1 MAVAIAGRGTRTRG
15 GRFVTRPRYAIAVV
29 GVVVAA
35 LLAVLAGAI
44 PIRASSGHW
53 RTTAWVL
60 DLIKRRSVNT
70 YSRLVVDPGSPSP
83 AAIVRGAAHFDSGCR
98 PCHGSPLAGR
108 PALVMRMTPHPP
120 HLTDRIARWDGRELF
135 YIVKHGIKFTGMP
148 AWTAPQ
154 RDDEVWSMVAF
165 LKAMPAMSSDTY
177 RQLAI
182 GDSSAAAGG
191 ISPIERCARCHGR
204 DGMGRDGAFPVL
216 AGQRFEYLVNALIAY
231 KAGQR
236 HSGMMKP
243 EADSLDDATRHVVA
257 AHFSGLPRSASSTR
271 SDTAGG
277 AIAARGIM
285 SRQVPACAECHGP
298 ASADRQP
305 AYPLLA
311 GQHADFLFEQLR
323 WFAEGRR
330 GGSAY
335 AAIMQPIAA
344 RLTREDMR
352 AVAAYYAA
360 LPPE

>member
-1 MAVAIAGRGTRTRG
+1 
-15 GRFVTRPRYAIAVV
+15 VTRRRYAIAVA

-35 LLAVLAGAI
+35 LLSVLAGAI

-53 RTTAWVL
+53 RATAWVL

-70 YSRLVVDPGSPSP
+70 YSRLVVDPGSPSA

-108 PALVMRMTPHPP
+108 PALVMKMTPHPP

-154 RDDEVWSMVAF
+154 RDDEVWSVVAF
-165 LKAMPAMSSDTY
+165 LKAMPGMSSETY
-177 RQLAI
+177 RRMAI

-191 ISPIERCARCHGR
+191 VSAIERCARCHGA
-204 DGMGRDGAFPVL
+204 DGMGRAGAFPVL
-216 AGQRFEYLVNALIAY
+216 AGQRFEYLVNALVAY

-243 EADSLDDATRHVVA
+243 EADSLDDAARNAVA
-257 AHFSGLPRSASSTR
+257 AHFSGLPRSSSSTSSNAR
-271 SDTAGG
+271 GA
-277 AIAARGIM
+277 AIATEGIG
-285 SRQVPACAECHGP
+285 SRQVPACAECHDP
-298 ASADRQP
+298 AGSDPQP
-305 AYPLLA
+305 AYPILA
-311 GQHADFLFEQLR
+311 GQRADFLFEQLR

-330 GGSAY
+330 GGSKY

-344 RLTREDMR
+344 RLTREDMQD
-352 AVAAYYAA
+352 VAAYYAA
-360 LPPE
+360 VPPKQTR

>member
-1 MAVAIAGRGTRTRG
+1 MER
-15 GRFVTRPRYAIAVV
+15 RYVLAVV
-29 GVVVAA
+29 AVVLAA
-35 LLAVLAGAI
+35 LLAVLAGVI
-44 PIRASSGHW
+44 PIQASSGHW
-53 RTTAWVL
+53 RATAWIL

-70 YSRLVVDPGSPSP
+70 YSRLVVDPGSPSH
-83 AAIVRGAAHFDSGCR
+83 AALVRGAAHFDSGCR

-108 PALVMRMTPHPP
+108 PALVMKMTPHPP
-120 HLTDRIARWDGRELF
+120 HLTDRIDRWDRRELF

-154 RDDEVWSMVAF
+154 RDDEVWSVVAF
-165 LKAMPAMSSDTY
+165 LKAMPGMSSETY

-182 GDSSAAAGG
+182 GDASSAAGG

-216 AGQRFEYLVNALIAY
+216 AGQRFEYLVNVLAAY

-236 HSGMMKP
+236 HSGIMKP
-243 EADSLDDATRHVVA
+243 EADALDDATRNAVA
-257 AHFSGLPRSASSTR
+257 AHFSGLPRSASSTQSSAR
-271 SDTAGG
+271 GA
-277 AIAARGIM
+277 AIAAKGIA

-298 ASADRQP
+298 ATSDPQP
-305 AYPLLA
+305 AYPRLA
-311 GQHADFLFEQLR
+311 GQHAEFLFEQLR

-344 RLTREDMR
+344 RLTRDEMH

-360 LPPE
+360 LPPR